1 MFPLSFIIGVT
12 ILTLSAKPVPVLTG
26 EPIPR
31 GCGVGKCIALPLCEL
46 HYVEAGSGA
55 PLIIVPAT
63 MSDLSYWY
71 GLIQFAAQRFH
82 VFFFELPGHGQ
93 STPLPQYSSQEV
105 ARVIGDWLDALGLE
119 HVTLMGVSFGG
130 IVTLTILKSLS
141 ERIERVVLL
150 SPLVDSSALQVSS
163 FSRVIL
169 HSATAVAQYPWVQ
182 RLSYASLQSNLGSRF
197 WAQVAVTVG
206 NMEHVEM
213 IQRRLQT
220 IPYSTIQAFS
230 GQMTEV
236 LNTHEFSVAAHYPQ
250 PCYFAMSVHDP
261 LLSFP
266 RTSVILHKI
275 FDTVEEVPLDL
286 PYHQPR
292 EPLTFDYLNRN
303 FYHLLERVPV

>member
-1 MFPLSFIIGVT
+1 MTLGV
-12 ILTLSAKPVPVLTG
+12 KPVPVLTG
-26 EPIPR
+26 EPIPPE
-31 GCGVGKCIALPLCEL
+31 CGVGKRIALPLCEL
-46 HYVEAGSGA
+46 HYVEVGEGP

-93 STPLPQYSSQEV
+93 STPLPHYSSQQV
-105 ARVIGDWLDALGLE
+105 AQVIGDWLDALGLE

-141 ERIERVVLL
+141 ERIDKVILL

-169 HSATAVAQYPWVQ
+169 HSATAVAQYSWMQ
-182 RLSYASLQSNLGSRF
+182 KLSYASLQSKLGSRF

-213 IQRRLQT
+213 IQHRLQT

-230 GQMTEV
+230 GQMTEI
-236 LNTHEFSVAAHYPQ
+236 LNTHEFLASAHYPQ

-266 RTSVILHKI
+266 RTSAILHKV
-275 FDTVEEVPLDL
+275 FDMVEEVPLDL

-292 EPLTFDYLNRN
+292 EPLTFEYLNRN
-303 FYHLLERVPV
+303 FHHLLERVPV